1 MEITVKQPT
10 AYKTAVFFFYLFII
24 SGSLLVFNITDW
36 YEYAPPEAHF
46 SFHLAALF
54 YTLLIVLFYFMYHC
68 KISKY
73 AFDKDE
79 HTTIP
84 KLIVYDSNAS
94 KDALDN
100 DKKISVP
107 IFILFCV
114 CASALY
120 ILVIIF
126 KQDEIAGLLDIIF
139 TIVAFTFGYIA
150 RKAK

>member
-1 MEITVKQPT
+1 MAIIVKQPT
-10 AYKTAVFFFYLFII
+10 AYKASVFFFYLCMI
-24 SGSLLVFNITDW
+24 SSSLLVFNITDW
-36 YEYAPPEAHF
+36 YEYVPPEAHF
-46 SFHLAALF
+46 SFHLAAFF
-54 YTLLIVLFYFMYHC
+54 YTLLIVLFFFVYHC

-79 HTTIP
+79 HTSIP
-84 KLIVYDSNAS
+84 KLIMYDSNAS

-100 DKKISVP
+100 NKKISVP
-107 IFILFCV
+107 IFILFCI

-126 KQDEIAGLLDIIF
+126 KQDGLVDLLDIMF

>member
-1 MEITVKQPT
+1 MAITVKQTT
-10 AYKTAVFFFYLFII
+10 AYKTAVFFFYLFMI

-36 YEYAPPEAHF
+36 YEYVPPEAHF

-79 HTTIP
+79 HTSIP

-107 IFILFCV
+107 M
-114 CASALY
+114 
-120 ILVIIF
+120 
-126 KQDEIAGLLDIIF
+126 LDIPFLILSG
-139 TIVAFTFGYIA
+139 IFGYIA
-150 RKAK
+150 RQSK

>member
-10 AYKTAVFFFYLFII
+10 AYKAARFFSYLFLM
-24 SGSLLVFNITDW
+24 SGAMLIFNNSGW
-36 YEYAPPEAHF
+36 AEYAPPEAHF
-46 SFHLAALF
+46 SFHLAALG
-54 YTLLIVLFYFMYHC
+54 YALLIVFFYFMYHC
-68 KISKY
+68 KASKY

-79 HTTIP
+79 HTSIP
-84 KLIVYDSNAS
+84 KPIVYDSNAS

-126 KQDEIAGLLDIIF
+126 KQDGLVELLGIMF
-139 TIVAFTFGYIA
+139 TIVAFTFVYIA

>member
-1 MEITVKQPT
+1 MAITVKQTT

-24 SGSLLVFNITDW
+24 SSSLLVFNITDW
-36 YEYAPPEAHF
+36 YEYVPPEAHF

-73 AFDKDE
+73 AFDNDE
-79 HTTIP
+79 HISLP
-84 KLIVYDSNAS
+84 KLIMHDCKAS

-107 IFILFCV
+107 IFILFCI

-126 KQDEIAGLLDIIF
+126 KQDGLVDLLDIMF

>member
-1 MEITVKQPT
+1 MAITVKQTT
-10 AYKTAVFFFYLFII
+10 AYKTAVFFFYLFMI

-36 YEYAPPEAHF
+36 YEYVPPEAHF

-120 ILVIIF
+120 ILAMVLKESNIF
-126 KQDEIAGLLDIIF
+126 YLLDIPFLILSG
-139 TIVAFTFGYIA
+139 IFGYIA

>member
-1 MEITVKQPT
+1 MAITVKQPT

-36 YEYAPPEAHF
+36 YEYAPSEAHF

-54 YTLLIVLFYFMYHC
+54 YTLLIVIFFFVYHC

-84 KLIVYDSNAS
+84 KLIMYDSNAS

-114 CASALY
+114 CASAIY
-120 ILVIIF
+120 ILAMVL
-126 KQDEIAGLLDIIF
+126 KQNNILNLLEILVLILSGI
-139 TIVAFTFGYIA
+139 FGYIA
-150 RKAK
+150 RHAK